1 MNVFI
6 TGAKSGI
13 GLATALRLAR
23 QGPHVFAAVRQ
34 PECAIDLRAHAE
46 NENLPLNI
54 IEVDVTDEASVLR
67 AVEQVTGRAGHI
79 DALINCAGVSE
90 IGAIEEGSDET
101 ARRLME
107 TNFLGPLRTIRAV
120 LPGMR
125 NRHSGVIVNVS
136 SLLGRLVI
144 SPMGLYAASKYAMEA
159 MSEALAQEIR
169 GHGIRV
175 AIVEPG
181 PVITPMLRQHT
192 FMAPPESA
200 YADQYR
206 RTAAVLR
213 RMASFRISPE
223 DVAAVI
229 DEAICTDEPRLR
241 YVVNEDIDG
250 LLQRRL
256 SMSDEAWLGPDRRLT
271 DDDWFELA
279 EAAMD
284 VDFRP
289 PSQRRAA

>member
-13 GLATALRLAR
+13 GRATALRLAR
-23 QGPHVFAAVRQ
+23 QGNYVFAAVRQ
-34 PECAIDLRAHAE
+34 PESALDLRACAE
-46 NENLPLNI
+46 EKNLPLNI
-54 IEVDVTDEASVLR
+54 IEVDVTDESSVAR
-67 AVEQVTGRAGHI
+67 GVNHVVDRAGHI
-79 DALINCAGVSE
+79 DVLINCAGLSE
-90 IGAIEEGSDET
+90 IGAIEEGSDEI

-125 NRHSGVIVNVS
+125 SRRSGVIVNIS

-144 SPMGLYAASKYAMEA
+144 SPMGLYAASKYALEA
-159 MSEALAQEIR
+159 MSEALAQELR
-169 GHGIRV
+169 GYGIRV

-181 PVITPMLRQHT
+181 PVITSMLRQHT
-192 FMAPPESA
+192 FTAPPESP
-200 YADQYR
+200 YEDQYR
-206 RTAAVLR
+206 RAAAVLR

-241 YVVNEDIDG
+241 YVLNEDVDI

-256 SMSDEAWLGPDRRLT
+256 DMSDEEWLGPDRRLN
-271 DDDWFELA
+271 DDEWFDLA
-279 EAAMD
+279 GAAMGI
-284 VDFRP
+284 DFRP
-289 PSQRRAA
+289 LSQRRAA